1 MGEQRI
7 ATKSVNPNVADLERI
22 ANANW
27 RNDYL
32 AGNGKAI
39 KRGCFG
45 GRFFQAI
52 FCCSK
57 LCPAPDKLHNSRA
70 LTAIEAKIK
79 AVTADSSVDPKEAIS
94 LIAKVSNSLDALTA
108 KANKSRRAVAVAT
121 QGHLLDVATL
131 AADSRAKVEIAEKA
145 EAERQA
151 QALAATEAALKEAAA
166 KADKAAA
173 PKATAPAT
181 DAAAP
186 ADGASSDD
194 DAATPPVRAGSPL
207 KTSPRAMAMASAL
220 VEGLQAEEGMRL
232 RKGKVVHHRNDL
244 GRVHFR
250 M

>member
-7 ATKSVNPNVADLERI
+7 ATKSVNPNVADLDRI

-27 RNDYL
+27 KNDYL

-57 LCPAPDKLHNSRA
+57 SCPAPDKLHNSRA
-70 LTAIEAKIK
+70 LAAIEAKIK

-94 LIAKVSNSLDALTA
+94 LIAKVSKSLDALAA
-108 KANKSRRAVAVAT
+108 KANTSRRAVAVAT

-166 KADKAAA
+166 

-186 ADGASSDD
+186 RADAAHVDGSSSDD
-194 DAATPPVRAGSPL
+194 EAVAAPRAGSPL

-232 RKGKVVHHRNDL
+232 RRGKVVHHMDL
-244 GRVHFR
+244 RGVRFNGRL
-250 M
+250 